1 MATRLL
7 SCSFF
12 SAVVTANQLL
22 PKLVILETMDSLSDD
37 IVVGENKSITG
48 SRQGKLQ
55 QSRGKSHPQEVVLF
69 VSGARG
75 RGVFETNVV

>member
-1 MATRLL
+1 MATRLV

-37 IVVGENKSITG
+37 IVAGKDNENITG
-48 SRQGKLQ
+48 NRQGKM
-55 QSRGKSHPQEVVLF
+55 
-69 VSGARG
+69 
-75 RGVFETNVV
+75 